1 MRTRLLSLKKL
12 WLLTL
17 AVAMVSFASAQSISG
32 VVTGEGGGPLAGVS
46 VSVKG
51 TNTSVAT
58 NSNGQYSINAK
69 NGAVLVF
76 SFVGYTSREVVVNNS
91 VINVR
96 LVIGENVKL
105 DEVVVVGYGTQKKAD
120 LTGAVSRVDAKQIEN
135 RPVTNALS
143 ALQGTVPGL
152 VITRSYGQ
160 PGKEGG
166 DATIRGYSSVN
177 GSNSPLVLVDG
188 VPGTL
193 SILNPNDIE
202 SISVLK
208 DAAAAAIYGADAANG
223 VILVTT
229 KSGKNQKMKVEYSG
243 IFTTNTPFGVPQRN
257 HSWVE
262 AQQLNIARN
271 NAGQSN
277 VWSDAQLRWFQS
289 SDTDY
294 IKNVNGVAWDT
305 YLDLDYSKQ
314 LIRKNTSSRQ
324 HNISVSGGSEK
335 SNYAFSFGYY
345 DQNGAF
351 KFGPDS
357 YKRINTR
364 MTYNNQLSKIFSIN
378 TRVGYTNLN
387 TLSAA
392 GNLNGDYGLLY
403 NIYQLRSIYPI
414 FLPNNDGT
422 TAGSYSTTKYFN
434 GGINTYSILKDGG
447 KRDEGLDLLDAVFT
461 LKADVMKGLS
471 FRAIYS
477 PQLGVNTTD
486 LFLRTIEYWNLP
498 STPVGWAN
506 RPNSMT
512 KARSISNRTNIQFLG
527 DYDYRYKQHSFH
539 LLAGYQ
545 YNKNHSDGTTAGATN
560 LISNDV
566 ASVNYP
572 ANQAINTPSVS
583 DNVQTK
589 VSISYFGRLNYNY
602 ESKYLLEATLRQD
615 ASSQLAPGHRV
626 NLFPS
631 VSAGW
636 NIHKEAWFRRL
647 TNAFSELKLRGSWG
661 QLGNSSVLGNYDYI
675 SLLSKGGVYPFNN
688 QLNNSIYQS
697 AYASTEKSWEVIET
711 SDIGLDIGMFRNK
724 LTGSF
729 DYFVRQN
736 KNMLVSPTLPAI
748 FGISPSQQNIADLKT
763 WGWEV
768 EMKWRDRIGKANYFA
783 SFNIS
788 DAKNKI
794 VRYNGNNV
802 YGSGVR
808 GIIEG
813 LPINTIWG
821 YKNAGYFQTAAEVS
835 SSAFQD
841 SRTGA
846 GDIKYI
852 DLNHDNKINGGS
864 NSKADHGDL
873 VNLGE
878 ITPHY
883 SYGFTL
889 GFDVKGFDFSVFFQ
903 GVLQRKMLI
912 YSYAALP
919 YMESWRQSWQFQNDY
934 WTPENPNA
942 RFPRLYLG
950 GTHNT
955 AVSDFWVQNAN
966 YIRLKN
972 LQVGYTL
979 PVSLTSK
986 AKISKLRIY
995 FTGQDMWEKTG
1006 MWMKYYDPENPN
1018 GASFGYPFFRS
1029 YAVGVN
1035 LTF

>member
-1 MRTRLLSLKKL
+1 MRTRLLCLKKL
-12 WLLTL
+12 WFLTL
-17 AVAMVSFASAQSISG
+17 AVTMVSFASAQSITG
-32 VVTGEGGGPLAGVS
+32 VVTGEEDNPLQGVTII
-46 VSVKG
+46 VKG
-51 TNTSVAT
+51 TKTSVVT
-58 NSNGQYSINAK
+58 NEKGQYSINAK
-69 NGAVLVF
+69 NGAVLLF
-76 SFVGYTSREVVVNNS
+76 SFVGYTTRQVEVKNAVL
-91 VINVR
+91 NVK
-96 LVIGENVKL
+96 LLISEKSKL

-177 GSNSPLVLVDG
+177 GSNNPLVIIDG

-193 SILNPNDIE
+193 SLLNPNDIE

-208 DAAAAAIYGADAANG
+208 DAAAAAIYGAEAANG
-223 VILVTT
+223 VIVVTT
-229 KSGKNQKMKVEYSG
+229 KSGKNQKMKLEYSG
-243 IFTTNTPFGVPQRN
+243 IVTANKSFGVPERN
-257 HSWVE
+257 HSWIE

-277 VWSDAQLRWFQS
+277 VWSDAQIRWFQS

-294 IKNVNGVAWDT
+294 IKNANGVAWDT
-305 YLDLDYSKQ
+305 YMDLDYTK
-314 LIRKNTSSRQ
+314 LIMRKYTLSQQ
-324 HNISVSGGSEK
+324 HNIAVSGGTDK
-335 SNYAFSFGYY
+335 SNYAFSLGYY
-345 DQNGAF
+345 DQNGVF

-357 YKRINTR
+357 YKRINAR
-364 MTYNNQLSKIFSIN
+364 LTYNNQLNKIFSVNSRVSFTN
-378 TRVGYTNLN
+378 TN

-403 NIYQLRSIYPI
+403 NIYQLRTIYPI
-414 FLPNNDGT
+414 FLPNDDGS
-422 TAGSYSTTKYFN
+422 TAGSFSSNKYFN
-434 GGINTYSILKDGG
+434 GGPTTYSILNDGG
-447 KRDEGLDLLDAVFT
+447 KRQEGLNLLDAVFT

-477 PQLGVNTTD
+477 PQLGVSTTD
-486 LFLRTIEYWNLP
+486 LFLRTIEYWNVP
-498 STPVGWAN
+498 STPVAWVN

-512 KARSISNRTNIQFLG
+512 KARTISDRTNIQFLG
-527 DYDYRYKQHSFH
+527 DYDYKFKKHSFH

-545 YNKNHSDGTTAGATN
+545 YNNNHSDGTTAAATN

-566 ASVNYP
+566 SSLNYP

-583 DNVQTK
+583 DNVQRK
-589 VSISYFGRLNYNY
+589 VNISYFGRLNYNY
-602 ESKYLLEATLRQD
+602 ASKYLIEATLRQD

-636 NIHKEAWFRRL
+636 NIHKEDWFKNI

-729 DYFVRQN
+729 DYFVRKN
-736 KNMLVSPTLPAI
+736 KNMLVTPTLPAVFAI
-748 FGISPSQQNIADLKT
+748 AAAQQNIADLKT

-768 EMKWRDRIGKANYFA
+768 EMKWRDRIGKANYNL

-794 VRYNGNNV
+794 VSYNGNNV

-821 YKNAGYFQTAAEVS
+821 YKTAGYFQKAADLTGA
-835 SSAFQD
+835 AFQD

-846 GDIKYI
+846 GDIRYI
-852 DLNHDNKINGGS
+852 DLNGDNRISGGS
-864 NSKADHGDL
+864 NSKDDHGDL

-903 GVLQRKMLI
+903 GILQRKMLI

-934 WTPENPNA
+934 WTPDNPNA

-972 LQVGYTL
+972 MQIGYTL
-979 PVSLTSK
+979 PASITRR

-1029 YAVGVN
+1029 YAAGMN